1 MAQIALG
8 DTNHPFN
15 SNLTE
20 NTEEQLCQLNAL
32 LGKDVRYSLETYQ
45 DVRDKLAVIEK
56 SMSASAVQGKDA
68 MQLYM
73 VQLHIKVLDMQI
85 CGYETSPNFAAA
97 ITQTIFEYLPI
108 LQKRYPP
115 IYNNLA

>member
-1 MAQIALG
+1 MSTIPIG
-8 DTNHPFN
+8 TTNHPFN

-32 LGKDVRYSLETYQ
+32 LGKEVRYSLETYQ
-45 DVRDKLAVIEK
+45 NVRDKLSIIEK
-56 SMSASAVQGKDA
+56 SMQSSAVRGKDA

-97 ITQTIFEYLPI
+97 ITQTIFQYLPI
-108 LQKRYPP
+108 LEKRFPP
-115 IYNNLA
+115 VYVSLS